1 MFSFELRVSGFSET
15 NWMETL
21 RIRDRMPNV
30 LFDREHRIRFSLS
43 VLPSAIGD
51 SSMANM
57 MDEQET
63 CPCLFCCTLTS
74 WSRSLPC
81 LSARGASASS
91 LAAPKVGTSFRA
103 TYGENVSCF
112 LVDSAA
118 WNVFSAVTSEVRRVS
133 VCFDEHPL
141 VQPCRH
147 RGRSPRRSWSLR
159 SKHTFQIFHC
169 RGVYLLLEADADLY
183 LFLSGA
189 PHVHA
194 E

>member
-1 MFSFELRVSGFSET
+1 MSDTSVQLASLAEVRFDRLFSRVFQSHHCNRLERNTLRPSSVGWRGVVVFSFELRVSGFSET

-133 VCFDEHPL
+133 VCSMSI
-141 VQPCRH
+141 R
-147 RGRSPRRSWSLR
+147 
-159 SKHTFQIFHC
+159 
-169 RGVYLLLEADADLY
+169 
-183 LFLSGA
+183 
-189 PHVHA
+189 
-194 E
+194 